1 MPPQQPSH
9 PKRTPQEQDHRDHV
23 IPRPATESGLIAVS
37 QTLWLPVWHK
47 VAATPPVKVVG
58 YQLLEFADFGDG
70 ADIRPGEIVLASRTS
85 QTDRTVG
92 KALTQ
97 IRAWG
102 LIWRYREGSRHGR
115 QQLSDEYRLTIPA
128 DLLVRVPFAGT
139 ISQDLLKRLG
149 FAGRVAL
156 LLDHPND
163 VPVIDPEQANL
174 VRVKQPDH
182 PNLTT
187 GSPEPHD
194 TDHPNYVRPTYLI
207 DLVQDLS
214 PAPRG
219 LHALLATV
227 VPDVTKRE
235 TELVLEMLAAS
246 PGVRSATAVLRSEI
260 RDGTAP
266 ARVDQVRR
274 SCAATDRRPSG
285 GSPSDVAAR
294 ALCGRCGAHGHPK
307 DRCPTLADAATV
319 DSDGGRAA

>member
-149 FAGRVAL
+149 FARPSRPSPRSSERRSGDRSRTGEPCSGETA
-156 LLDHPND
+156 
-163 VPVIDPEQANL
+163 
-174 VRVKQPDH
+174 
-182 PNLTT
+182 

-194 TDHPNYVRPTYLI
+194 RITRTSRHGSPELRSPHLSHRPSPRPLSRTARPSRPARHRRAGRDEERDRASPRDARGQSWRAI
-207 DLVQDLS
+207 RHGS
-214 PAPRG
+214 PA
-219 LHALLATV
+219 
-227 VPDVTKRE
+227 E
-235 TELVLEMLAAS
+235 
-246 PGVRSATAVLRSEI
+246 
-260 RDGTAP
+260 RDP
-266 ARVDQVRR
+266 
-274 SCAATDRRPSG
+274 
-285 GSPSDVAAR
+285 
-294 ALCGRCGAHGHPK
+294 
-307 DRCPTLADAATV
+307 
-319 DSDGGRAA
+319 